1 MKLVAIVG
9 SLRKNSYN
17 RSIFRFYQTLLSN
30 GVTIEEVSF
39 ADFPL
44 LNEDLEVSQFPE
56 SVTRQGELIRSA
68 DGILFFTP
76 EYNSSI
82 PGGLKNAID
91 WISRVDT
98 SPFAGKPA
106 AILSASPGK
115 LGGARMQPHLRQVG
129 AALDIQFMNRPE
141 ILISTAHEQINESG
155 ELINES
161 TQKFLRKH
169 YASFVAFVEKFR
181 GAK

>member
-17 RSIFRFYQTLLSN
+17 RSIYRYYQTLVAT
-30 GVTIEEVSF
+30 GVTLQESSF

-44 LNEDLEVSQFPE
+44 FNEDLEESQFPE
-56 SVTRQGELIRSA
+56 SVTKQGDLIRSA

-91 WISRVDT
+91 WFSRLDE

-129 AALDIQFMNRPE
+129 VSLDLQFMNRPE
-141 ILISTAHEQINESG
+141 ILISTAHEQINEAG
-155 ELINES
+155 ELTNES
-161 TQKFLRKH
+161 TQKYLHKH
-169 YASFVAFVEKFR
+169 YGAFVSFVEKFR
-181 GAK
+181 NAR